1 MSVWCPHVS
10 QIANFSAES
19 ISSLNSCEIC
29 GICGPNLWICISSE
43 CNLFVGCGEGVSDH
57 STQHFRLNPSH
68 RLTLNSTTFRVW
80 CYDCQQEVFIDQKDN
95 INETESKPIL
105 ANEVYVADISDE
117 ETTDEEEVLIGYY
130 DCN

>member
-1 MSVWCPHVS
+1 MSISCPHVE
-10 QIANFSAES
+10 QIADFSAES

-68 RLTLNSTTFRVW
+68 RLTINSTTFRIW
-80 CYDCQQEVFIDQKDN
+80 CYHCQQEVFIDHKDN
-95 INETESKPIL
+95 INEIVPKPIQ

-117 ETTDEEEVLIGYY
+117 EITDEEEVLIGYY